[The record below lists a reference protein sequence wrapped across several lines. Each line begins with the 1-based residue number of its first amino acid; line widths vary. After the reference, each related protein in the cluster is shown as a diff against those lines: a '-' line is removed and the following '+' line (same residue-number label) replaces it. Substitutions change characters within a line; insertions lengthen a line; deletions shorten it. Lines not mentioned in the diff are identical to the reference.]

1 MAKRYKIK
9 RYDKIYRSSNRN
21 LIRNIAIWGAVL
33 VVLAFVGFAAYRPL
47 VNFLNGVYTGEK
59 PPTSQ
64 PVQDPGQTGEEETPP
79 QEEKAPVYARVSLSD
94 LADEA
99 KIAETAQRLEAAGI
113 TRAVLPLKDSEG
125 LVHYNTGVATAQAA
139 GAVAA
144 GGIDLDR
151 VVSIF
156 SEKGIEVAAQL
167 SAFKDPLV
175 SRYDKTAAV
184 LYKNQAGV
192 LWLDNTAKAG
202 GKPWLNPNAQSA
214 QTYLKALCAELGQK
228 GVKEIILADATYPVA
243 AFLKDAGYG
252 LSGGTT
258 AQQALQASLD
268 GIAQSAK
275 ESGAE
280 LSLYYPAS
288 PWMLAE
294 QVNGVDY
301 RALKADRL
309 YVDVGETGVPN
320 GTKVGELTVAAGTSR
335 QEVADAVRAALEGK
349 TATSP
354 LYCTPDGVSVSGQ
367 EETVPPL
374 S

>member
-1 MAKRYKIK
+1 MSVKQLSVFLENRPGALYGMTGILSQNKIDM
-9 RYDKIYRSSNRN
+9 R
-21 LIRNIAIWGAVL
+21 A
-33 VVLAFVGFAAYRPL
+33 
-47 VNFLNGVYTGEK
+47 
-59 PPTSQ
+59 
-64 PVQDPGQTGEEETPP
+64 
-79 QEEKAPVYARVSLSD
+79 LSV
-94 LADEA
+94 
-99 KIAETAQRLEAAGI
+99 AETRDFGI
-113 TRAVLPLKDSEG
+113 LRIIVD
-125 LVHYNTGVATAQAA
+125 
-139 GAVAA
+139 
-144 GGIDLDR
+144 
-151 VVSIF
+151 
-156 SEKGIEVAAQL
+156 
-167 SAFKDPLV
+167 DP
-175 SRYDKTAAV
+175 YKTATV
-184 LYKNQAGV
+184 
-192 LWLDNTAKAG
+192 
-202 GKPWLNPNAQSA
+202 
-214 QTYLKALCAELGQK
+214 
-228 GVKEIILADATYPVA
+228 
-243 AFLKDAGYG
+243 LKDAGYG
-252 LSGGTT
+252 LSGGPT

-275 ESGAE
+275 ESGAK